1 MNNIDRDIVTSDET
15 RKTKCVDYTIEGM
28 GWIGSGFVLSAYLLN
43 LNEYNNFLLNTLG
56 SGALIGICY
65 KKRVYQPLII
75 NGLWIIIG
83 VYKYFL

>member
-15 RKTKCVDYTIEGM
+15 RKTKCVDYTIEGI

-56 SGALIGICY
+56 
-65 KKRVYQPLII
+65 
-75 NGLWIIIG
+75 
-83 VYKYFL
+83 